1 MLMKKLAVSMVGAV
15 LVTGLLV
22 SVAAAA
28 PQGPWVL
35 PAQNLS
41 AAGGNGEAP
50 QLSAGPDGSVTAVW
64 TRDDGTDHTVQT
76 ATRPP
81 GGSFGAPVNLSVAG
95 QLALGPQIAVSP
107 DGTATALWYSSDG
120 TEFIVQAATR
130 PPGGSFGTPVDLSA
144 VGDDAIDPQIS
155 AASDGSVTAV
165 WSRFAGSTRIIQ
177 ASTRPPGG
185 SFGDPVN
192 LSAASSDS
200 QIPQITTA
208 PDGTTTVTWV
218 LLSGGGLI
226 VQAATRPPG
235 GSFGTPVNLSVAGQ
249 DAVRPQIATA
259 ADGTATVVWYRS
271 NGTNTIIQAATR
283 PPGGSFGSPVNLS
296 DAGDNAIAPQITI
309 APDGTTTAVW
319 ARYDGTDVIIQA
331 ATRPPGGSFGDPVNV
346 AFAGPSLGRPAITAA
361 PDGTATAVWLRNVG
375 PYDVVQAATR
385 PPGGSFGNPVN
396 LSGGEWGT
404 NTPQV
409 TAAPDGT
416 ATAIWAPGEAGAFF
430 IQSVSTARPSP
441 ALSVAKAGNGSG
453 IVTSTPTGI
462 NCGSDCSENYLSFT
476 DVTLTANP
484 KAGSTFNGWSGADCS
499 GAATCEV
506 TMLEATTVTASFGK
520 PKLANLKVTPKSKKV
535 KPGKKAT
542 FKVKVRNNGKAKAGK
557 LKVCAKGPK
566 KLVKVGKCVKAG
578 SLAAGKSKTV
588 KFKVTVKKG
597 TKEGRKAKITFK
609 ATASGGLKKSA
620 KATVKV
626 G

>member
-64 TRDDGTDHTVQT
+64 SRDDGTDHTVQT

-120 TEFIVQAATR
+120 TEFIVQASTR

-165 WSRFAGSTRIIQ
+165 WSRFVGSTRIIQ

-218 LLSGGGLI
+218 LLSGAGLI
-226 VQAATRPPG
+226 IQAATRPPG
-235 GSFGTPVNLSVAGQ
+235 GSFGDPVNLSVAGQ

-271 NGTNTIIQAATR
+271 NGANTIIQAATR
-283 PPGGSFGSPVNLS
+283 PPGGLVRSLVNLS
-296 DAGDNAIAPQITI
+296 DAGDNALHP
-309 APDGTTTAVW
+309 
-319 ARYDGTDVIIQA
+319 R
-331 ATRPPGGSFGDPVNV
+331 
-346 AFAGPSLGRPAITAA
+346 
-361 PDGTATAVWLRNVG
+361 
-375 PYDVVQAATR
+375 
-385 PPGGSFGNPVN
+385 
-396 LSGGEWGT
+396 
-404 NTPQV
+404 
-409 TAAPDGT
+409 
-416 ATAIWAPGEAGAFF
+416 
-430 IQSVSTARPSP
+430 
-441 ALSVAKAGNGSG
+441 
-453 IVTSTPTGI
+453 
-462 NCGSDCSENYLSFT
+462 
-476 DVTLTANP
+476 
-484 KAGSTFNGWSGADCS
+484 
-499 GAATCEV
+499 
-506 TMLEATTVTASFGK
+506 
-520 PKLANLKVTPKSKKV
+520 
-535 KPGKKAT
+535 
-542 FKVKVRNNGKAKAGK
+542 
-557 LKVCAKGPK
+557 
-566 KLVKVGKCVKAG
+566 
-578 SLAAGKSKTV
+578 
-588 KFKVTVKKG
+588 
-597 TKEGRKAKITFK
+597 
-609 ATASGGLKKSA
+609 
-620 KATVKV
+620 
-626 G
+626 